1 MGQHGGWGPG
11 CYLDNRGYDFLM
23 GLDLSLKGLVF
34 LQVSQLSFQVPRRD
48 WLLQLLELLLD
59 PVLGLVGVGT

>member
-1 MGQHGGWGPG
+1 
-11 CYLDNRGYDFLM
+11 M

-48 WLLQLLELLLD
+48 WLVLLLELLLD